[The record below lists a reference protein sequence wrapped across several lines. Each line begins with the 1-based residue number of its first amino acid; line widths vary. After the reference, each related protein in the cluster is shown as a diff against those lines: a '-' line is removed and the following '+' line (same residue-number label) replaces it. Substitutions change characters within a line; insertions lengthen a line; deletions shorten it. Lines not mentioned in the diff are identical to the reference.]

1 MVFSDRRTSI
11 GGSFRLAAL
20 ASLVSLIAWLGC
32 GPAHAQLKLCNQTS
46 YVVYAAVGIQQPAQM
61 VTRGWSRVVPGDCGS
76 AVDEPLKEPAYFV
89 YARSARSR
97 TLQPRNWGGP
107 FRFCVRDEN
116 FWLQMP
122 LATTACKPDGAFLA
136 PFAPVATGGAKTWTM
151 TLTEAPALATPADA
165 RAAGIRRVLIALG
178 YLAEAD
184 SDAKHLN
191 DAFAKFRVHAK
202 LAVNATPADIFA
214 ALESAA
220 NDPQKS
226 SGYAICNDGNGEI
239 WAALAYWS
247 GQEFISRGWWDIAA
261 GTCTTPLSQS
271 LGHDPVYLYVSKQGN
286 NHLVAGV
293 ANFCISNVLFDIH
306 GRDRCEAHG
315 YVSKGFEATNIKG
328 ASGFVAHIG
337 DDGLVQTVTPK

>member
-116 FWLQMP
+116 FCAANASRYDSLQTGWRFSGA
-122 LATTACKPDGAFLA
+122 LCSCGDGRCEDMDHDAD
-136 PFAPVATGGAKTWTM
+136 GGARTCDTGRC
-151 TLTEAPALATPADA
+151 A
-165 RAAGIRRVLIALG
+165 RRG
-178 YLAEAD
+178 YSPRA
-184 SDAKHLN
+184 
-191 DAFAKFRVHAK
+191 R
-202 LAVNATPADIFA
+202 
-214 ALESAA
+214 SAWL
-220 NDPQKS
+220 P
-226 SGYAICNDGNGEI
+226 CR
-239 WAALAYWS
+239 S
-247 GQEFISRGWWDIAA
+247 GQRRETS
-261 GTCTTPLSQS
+261 
-271 LGHDPVYLYVSKQGN
+271 
-286 NHLVAGV
+286 
-293 ANFCISNVLFDIH
+293 
-306 GRDRCEAHG
+306 E
-315 YVSKGFEATNIKG
+315 
-328 ASGFVAHIG
+328 
-337 DDGLVQTVTPK
+337 

>member
-32 GPAHAQLKLCNQTS
+32 GPAHAELKLCNQTS

-61 VTRGWSRVVPGDCGS
+61 VTRGWTRVVPGDCGS

-97 TLQPRNWGGP
+97 TLQPRDWGGQ
-107 FRFCVRDEN
+107 FRFCVRDAN

-136 PFAPVATGGAKTWTM
+136 PFAPVATGGAQDM
-151 TLTEAPALATPADA
+151 DHDADGGA
-165 RAAGIRRVLIALG
+165 RTCDTGRCARRG
-178 YLAEAD
+178 YSPRARSARLPAEAD

-214 ALESAA
+214 ALESAR
-220 NDPQKS
+220 
-226 SGYAICNDGNGEI
+226 E
-239 WAALAYWS
+239 
-247 GQEFISRGWWDIAA
+247 
-261 GTCTTPLSQS
+261 
-271 LGHDPVYLYVSKQGN
+271 
-286 NHLVAGV
+286 
-293 ANFCISNVLFDIH
+293 
-306 GRDRCEAHG
+306 
-315 YVSKGFEATNIKG
+315 
-328 ASGFVAHIG
+328 
-337 DDGLVQTVTPK
+337 